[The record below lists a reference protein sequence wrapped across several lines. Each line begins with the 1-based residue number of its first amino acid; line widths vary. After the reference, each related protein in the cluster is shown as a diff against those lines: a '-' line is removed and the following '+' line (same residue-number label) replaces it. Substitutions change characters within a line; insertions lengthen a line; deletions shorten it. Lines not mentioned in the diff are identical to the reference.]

1 MVAKYHR
8 SRCNATCAA
17 LAVKPAPVSAL
28 APTRF
33 RAGAEHRGGWEARP
47 EIAAPPARLV
57 AARGAGMVGRLP
69 IARFLQFHQPGAG
82 CWARSA
88 PAWSALANRPLPA
101 IRRR

>member
-47 EIAAPPARLV
+47 EIAAPPGPPGS
-57 AARGAGMVGRLP
+57 GAWRRHG
-69 IARFLQFHQPGAG
+69 GA
-82 CWARSA
+82 
-88 PAWSALANRPLPA
+88 PANRPLPA
-101 IRRR
+101 IPPARRRLLGA